1 MRMADIPLPDDDV
14 SARATEAAA
23 TYCSA
28 ALMQHNHR
36 SYLWSAALGV
46 QLGISFDAE
55 LLYVAAMLHDVGLV
69 AEFDNARLSFEEA
82 GGLVAW
88 MFAAGAGW
96 PAGRRARL
104 AEVIVRH
111 MWDRV
116 DPDLDPE
123 GFLLEVGTG
132 GRPICGR
139 RCGSRTRDSTSP
151 TSSSP
156 ASPTRLRASR
166 PAQRH
171 GGTSDGQHPRPSWA
185 GRHPRAGRDVTEPS
199 SLAAQ
204 PPQRVRP
211 SQRSSGPA
219 STAWA
224 SRSAA
229 SLSRWAPSSSA

>member
-132 GRPICGR
+132 LDISGRDPDR
-139 RCGSRTRDSTSP
+139 W
-151 TSSSP
+151 P
-156 ASPTRLRASR
+156 ADLRAEVR
-166 PAQRH
+166 LA
-171 GGTSDGQHPRPSWA
+171 HPRL
-185 GRHPRAGRDVTEPS
+185 D
-199 SLAAQ
+199 LAHEFLACFTDQ
-204 PPQRVRP
+204 AARK
-211 SQRSSGPA
+211 PA
-219 STAWA
+219 CATAW
-224 SRSAA
+224 RHV
-229 SLSRWAPSSSA
+229 